1 MHGPMNVKYNT
12 VSHIFLYFL
21 EMEILISGNLVTR
34 RPNNTFYVNKVEIRV
49 FLTLVNTVIYPVI

>member
-1 MHGPMNVKYNT
+1 MNVKYNT